1 MIGTIKTNST
11 KKRKIIAII
20 LCLVMAATCAIGG
33 AVAKYTTSVS
43 GNDKASVA
51 KWHFEVND
59 VNMTPVGNNASMT
72 FDLFNTIMDSDG
84 QTVEN
89 DVKEN
94 LIAPG
99 TSGEFDIK
107 IENLSGVNAVY
118 DLDFSVTNQNGIPV
132 QFSIDGG
139 KTWKLYNEL
148 DALDIHQKA
157 IAMETGTET
166 VKVQWKWDFNG
177 DNAADTVLGIA
188 AQTTAPEI
196 EISCTATFTQAD

>member
-196 EISCTATFTQAD
+196 EVSCTATFTQAD

>member
-139 KTWKLYNEL
+139 KTWKLYKEL

-196 EISCTATFTQAD
+196 EVSCTATFTQAD